1 MYTFEKFI
9 QELNEGY
16 IFEFKYMKLTHKAMS
31 FDKKSFVLIKYTFD
45 NNSEREQ
52 KSIVNEKVLKEM
64 WKDISEITYSY

>member
-16 IFEFKYMKLTHKAMS
+16 IFEFKYMKLIHKAMS
-31 FDKKSFVLIKYTFD
+31 FDKKSFVLIRYTHD
-45 NNSEREQ
+45 NHSEREE